1 VQPGGGPLRYLAILW
16 GQEWPEDH
24 YAARRLAETGADCS
38 LQIVPCRLFLSLDT
52 EGDAVVRSYH
62 QWVLG
67 SDVESV
73 KNLKLGRSSLAL
85 YHVLPPQPRS
95 WIVRG
100 WSTPVT

>member
-1 VQPGGGPLRYLAILW
+1 MR
-16 GQEWPEDH
+16 
-24 YAARRLAETGADCS
+24 DCAS
-38 LQIVPCRLFLSLDT
+38 HVCPVVDT